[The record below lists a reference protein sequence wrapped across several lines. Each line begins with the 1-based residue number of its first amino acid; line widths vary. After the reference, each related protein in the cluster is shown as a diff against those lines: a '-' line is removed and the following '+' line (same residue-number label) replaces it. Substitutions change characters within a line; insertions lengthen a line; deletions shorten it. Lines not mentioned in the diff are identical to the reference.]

1 MNTEKTQASETS
13 EATVAPSGKTNLVSG
28 ACLTLAAI
36 ISVAS
41 ILSMAF

>member
-1 MNTEKTQASETS
+1 MNTEKIEANESS
-13 EATVAPSGKTNLVSG
+13 EAAVASNGKTNLISG

-41 ILSMAF
+41 ILCMAF